1 MDMDLTDLYRDIVET
16 SPDGIWVLDLDGRT
30 LYANPE
36 IARIHGLPAT
46 DPSTLTVFDTLDEEG
61 RAQFAAHLDAVRRH
75 GRLNDTDVE
84 VQWVRADG
92 SVTWTL
98 CKESALRDAD
108 GRIVGLLHRHSPYD
122 DRRSLI
128 ESLHAHKEA
137 LADEISQKQLLQ
149 AVASTANEAT
159 TMVEVLRHARSLILL
174 HDDWERARA
183 FVPDSPGS
191 TTLAPFYA
199 WDSDREEDLGDPRV
213 DEELRLAQRCAE
225 TRGIV
230 WDDRRLT
237 IAFPI
242 VLDDGVYAVIVI
254 TSAPPLFRFELI
266 ESMAMQVAQQLAR
279 VAERERA
286 QAQLAQARDEAM
298 EASRLKSEFLATMS
312 HEIRTPLNGVIG
324 LNDLLLRTQLDA
336 EQTRLVTGLQVS
348 SRALLGLINDILDFS
363 KIEAGRLELE
373 SVAFEVAP
381 LLDEVLSVLAESA
394 RKKGI
399 ELTVTCAEDLP
410 VALTGDPT
418 RIAQI
423 ATNLVSNAVK
433 FTAEGSVSV
442 EVGGE
447 PASEGA
453 WLLRLA
459 VRDTGLGISEA
470 EVAQIFEPFTQADSS
485 TTRLYGGTGLGL
497 AISRELAAA
506 MDGEITHA
514 PNPGG
519 GSVFTLTAPL
529 EHASLD
535 DVPQPVTGPA
545 RGPLHPPPD
554 KGVVLVVE
562 DNPVN
567 QLVATGMLTA
577 LGYGAVTAEDGQM
590 GVDAAARGGFVAIL
604 MDVQMPVLDGY
615 AATRAIRAAETGGRV
630 PVIAMTAAAV
640 EGIRER
646 CLEAGMDDF
655 LTKPIDVDRLSTAL
669 ERWRLRPADAEPV
682 VDDPPSLE
690 RLDLG
695 RLGEL
700 RTLDSGVGETSYVAR
715 AIGNLLTSAP
725 VDLEALDEALAA
737 GDADRFTAMAH
748 RLAGAAL
755 NLGAHHGGETAR
767 QLEEAVRSGV
777 PLAELGEK
785 LDEVRDTLSADLRA
799 LADFR
804 EGLLEPAS

>member
-1 MDMDLTDLYRDIVET
+1 MDLTDLYRDIVET

-36 IARIHGLPAT
+36 IARIHGLSG
-46 DPSTLTVFDTLDEEG
+46 DPSTLTVFDTLDEQG
-61 RAQFAAHLDAVRRH
+61 REQFAAHLDVVRRH
-75 GRLNDTDVE
+75 GRLNDSDVE

-98 CKESALRDAD
+98 CKESALRDGE

-137 LADEISQKQLLQ
+137 LADEIAQKQLLQ

-159 TMVEVLRHARSLILL
+159 TMVDVLRHARSLILL

-183 FVPDSPGS
+183 FVPESPGG
-191 TTLAPFYA
+191 TTLVPFYG
-199 WDSDREEDLGDPRV
+199 WDSDRDEDDGDPRV
-213 DEELRLAQRCAE
+213 ADELRLAQRCAE

-242 VLDDGVYAVIVI
+242 LLDAEVYAVLVI

-266 ESMAMQVAQQLAR
+266 ESMAKQVAQQLAR

-324 LNDLLLRTQLDA
+324 LNDLLLRTRLDA

-348 SRALLGLINDILDFS
+348 SRALLGLINNILDFS

-373 SVAFEVAP
+373 SVAFVVAP
-381 LLDEVLSVLAESA
+381 LMDEVVAVVAESA
-394 RKKGI
+394 RRKGV

-410 VALTGDPT
+410 EALSGDPT
-418 RIAQI
+418 RIAQVV
-423 ATNLVSNAVK
+423 TNLVANAVK
-433 FTAEGSVSV
+433 FTAEGSVAV

-447 PASEGA
+447 PVSEGT
-453 WLLRLA
+453 WLLRVA
-459 VRDTGLGISEA
+459 VRDTGVGISEA
-470 EVAQIFEPFTQADSS
+470 ELAQIFEPFIQADSS

-497 AISRELAAA
+497 AISHELASA
-506 MDGEITHA
+506 MGGEITHA

-519 GSVFTLTAPL
+519 GSIFTLTAPL
-529 EHASLD
+529 DHASAE

-554 KGVVLVVE
+554 KGSVLVVE

-577 LGYGAVTAEDGQM
+577 LGYDVVTAEDGQR
-590 GVDAAARGGFVAIL
+590 GVDAAARGGFVAVL

-615 AATRAIRAAETGGRV
+615 AATRAIRAAETGTRV

-655 LTKPIDVDRLSTAL
+655 LTKPIDVERLSTTL
-669 ERWRLRPADAEPV
+669 ERWRLSASGGAAGE
-682 VDDPPSLE
+682 DPPSLD
-690 RLDLG
+690 RLDLA
-695 RLGEL
+695 RLEEL

-715 AIGNLLTSAP
+715 AIGNLLKSAP
-725 VDLEALDEALAA
+725 LDLDALTEARATD
-737 GDADRFTAMAH
+737 DADRFTALSH

-755 NLGAHHGGETAR
+755 NLGANDGGEAAR
-767 QLEEAVRSGV
+767 RLEEAVRGGV
-777 PLAELGEK
+777 PLADLGDR
-785 LDEVRDTLSADLRA
+785 LDEVRTALAADLRA
-799 LADFR
+799 LAGYRD
-804 EGLLEPAS
+804 GLLEPAS